1 MEEKTSSQMQNYH
14 QLAKEKTAFVTWLE
28 QFKMD
33 CVTHQTWRS
42 VLRQKR
48 DSLLSD
54 LKQVFPIG
62 DLDGKRPTLRWIL
75 LPPTGFRFLLFDFVY
90 SWLMRC
96 GLIFKKSDKFY
107 WRGL

>member
-14 QLAKEKTAFVTWLE
+14 QLAKEKATFVTWLE

-75 LPPTGFRFLLFDFVY
+75 LPPTGLAIFSMKIDRYFHVKKLFVDICLFTFF
-90 SWLMRC
+90 SR
-96 GLIFKKSDKFY
+96 
-107 WRGL
+107 

>member
-33 CVTHQTWRS
+33 CITHQTWRS

-75 LPPTGFRFLLFDFVY
+75 LPPTGLA
-90 SWLMRC
+90 
-96 GLIFKKSDKFY
+96 IFSMKIDRYFHVKTVC
-107 WRGL
+107 